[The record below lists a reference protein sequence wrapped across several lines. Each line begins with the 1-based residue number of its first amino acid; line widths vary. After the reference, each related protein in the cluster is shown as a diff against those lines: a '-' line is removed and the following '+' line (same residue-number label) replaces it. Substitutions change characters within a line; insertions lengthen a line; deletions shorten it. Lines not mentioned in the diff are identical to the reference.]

1 MEYLDQATKT
11 KIYIKDENL
20 IRPSDI
26 EKHIGEVV
34 SFHNGLGY
42 VVTGVLTGVKYDNDE
57 YSFAPPYDDLEY
69 EKELDMNMFYTP
81 DRAYGIYQTVVY
93 AKGIVVDGI
102 IKDEQLSDV
111 RYIAVLSDEE
121 RAFRDKMLSY
131 SKEWFERNYDTL
143 TTLMDK
149 YDDPNDSDLYDW
161 DILTEEDK
169 KLVNDIF
176 NEK

>member
-1 MEYLDQATKT
+1 
-11 KIYIKDENL
+11 
-20 IRPSDI
+20 
-26 EKHIGEVV
+26 
-34 SFHNGLGY
+34 
-42 VVTGVLTGVKYDNDE
+42 
-57 YSFAPPYDDLEY
+57 
-69 EKELDMNMFYTP
+69 
-81 DRAYGIYQTVVY
+81 VVY